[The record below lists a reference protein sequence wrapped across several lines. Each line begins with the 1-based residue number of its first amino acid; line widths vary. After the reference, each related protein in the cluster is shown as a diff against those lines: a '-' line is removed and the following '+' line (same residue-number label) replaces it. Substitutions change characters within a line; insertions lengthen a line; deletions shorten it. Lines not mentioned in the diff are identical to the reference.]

1 MKPSDKCLQLFFD
14 EFPGFAFSKTR
25 DSEFDLDSQH
35 FLYRHTTITKSS
47 NGNEQWRWTGLLS
60 IKRFRR
66 THSGGMVILTVE
78 PSNGNSKRLYIHVP
92 VSELLDAIERDT
104 HKRKKPTA
112 TFSVSANPTR
122 SQKNRALTK
131 LIHDSVVTDSEL
143 RKTLARR

>member
-1 MKPSDKCLQLFFD
+1 MFAVLFFD

-66 THSGGMVILTVE
+66 THSGGMVSLTVE

-112 TFSVSANPTR
+112 TSLSFGQSNKVPEKPRTNKTDTR
-122 SQKNRALTK
+122 
-131 LIHDSVVTDSEL
+131 
-143 RKTLARR
+143 